1 MNTPKT
7 GKSRPET
14 TLRIQVRDLKRER
27 VLGEATKLF
36 YERGFQASS
45 IGAIAERLS
54 VTKPFIYSYFDNKH
68 ALLVALYERAISDL
82 NAGVD
87 KIFSVDHAPDE
98 QLKLL
103 VKFYVS
109 QNIESRELTT
119 IFLNEERNLS
129 PEILAEIRKK
139 HREFDRKLT
148 DLIRRGIK
156 TGVFHVA
163 DAGLASLSISGM
175 VRWVHRWYDPT
186 GRLNTDDICE
196 SIATLA
202 LNLVC
207 YKPAPAAPVR
217 CKTPAEP
224 VRERRPA
231 TARNKKV
238 ATRAKR

>member
-1 MNTPKT
+1 MNAPKT

-14 TLRIQVRDLKRER
+14 TLRLQVRDLKRER

-68 ALLVALYERAISDL
+68 ALLVALYERAVSDL

-103 VKFYVS
+103 VKFYVY
-109 QNIESRELTT
+109 QNIESRELTA

-129 PEILAEIRKK
+129 PEILSEIREK

-148 DLIRRGIK
+148 DLIRRGIH

-175 VRWVHRWYDPT
+175 VRWVHRWYNPA
-186 GRLNTDDICE
+186 GRLDTDDICE

-207 YKPAPAAPVR
+207 YKPAPAAPALG
-217 CKTPAEP
+217 KTPAEP
-224 VRERRPA
+224 GRKRRPA
-231 TARNKKV
+231 AARKKKV
-238 ATRAKR
+238 ATRVKR

>member
-175 VRWVHRWYDPT
+175 VRWVHRWYNPD
-186 GRLNTDDICE
+186 GRLNTDEICRKL
-196 SIATLA
+196 AALA

-207 YKPAPAAPVR
+207 YGPGPADSSRGETRAQGELRDSPAAPL
-217 CKTPAEP
+217 
-224 VRERRPA
+224 
-231 TARNKKV
+231 KKM
-238 ATRAKR
+238 TSRAKR